1 MADVFQLLAES
12 ARRDLLESLREG
24 ERSVSELVES
34 TRRSQSSVSK
44 QLRILRESG
53 LLALRSE
60 GRKHLY
66 SIQGQP
72 LREVSE
78 WLAQYERFWQEG
90 LSRMDRALRREADA
104 LARRKP

>member
-1 MADVFQLLAES
+1 MADVFQLLAEP
-12 ARRDLLESLREG
+12 ARRDLLDALREG
-24 ERSVSELVES
+24 ERAVSELVERP
-34 TRRSQSSVSK
+34 RRSRPAVSK

-66 SIQGQP
+66 SVRGQP

-90 LSRMDRALRREADA
+90 LSRMDRLLQQESSARTRRQ
-104 LARRKP
+104 P

>member
-1 MADVFQLLAES
+1 MADVFQLLAEP
-12 ARRDLLESLREG
+12 ARRDLLDSLREG
-24 ERSVSELVES
+24 ERSVSELVER
-34 TRRSQSSVSK
+34 TRRSQPSVSK

-66 SIQGQP
+66 SIRGQP

-90 LSRMDRALRREADA
+90 LSRMDRLLQQESSARTRRQ
-104 LARRKP
+104 P